1 MDILLVFLKMFK
13 IKIVTD
19 KNEKELR
26 FNEEGLLKFVS
37 HNVIHQAKTMGHA
50 TVNLS
55 NERWHIQYCPDG
67 DTMTDCQAE

>member
-1 MDILLVFLKMFK
+1 MFK
-13 IKIVTD
+13 IKVAET
-19 KNEKELR
+19 NKEIR
-26 FNEEGLLKFVS
+26 MNEEELSKIVNKS
-37 HNVIHQAKTMGHA
+37 AIHQAKTMGHA